1 MRQYST
7 TAASLADKDPI
18 AEFLTYMEFEK
29 GSSKHTIASYG
40 CDLAK
45 LAAWAEEQ
53 NKPIRKLTRQDLRHW
68 IAALS
73 RDENLGARS
82 VTRAIAALRSLFR
95 FMLLDYYVVSNPA
108 EGLCTPKFGSAVPRF
123 LTIEEVD
130 ALFNAIDT
138 TTEEGTRDRA
148 MLEVA
153 YAGALRVSELIGLTQ
168 NDLFDKRCLRVRGK
182 GRKERAIPIGRSA
195 VKWLTKYRK
204 IRVREGNT
212 NSPNIFVHTLS
223 LPNLCKRLRGQPVSR
238 YWVNEMLNHH
248 AKSAGLQNVSPH
260 TLRHTCA
267 THLHQNGMDIRILQ
281 EFLGHASLDTTALYT
296 HITSEHSRRIYNNHH
311 PRANETG
318 PKRKQSKRV

>member
-1 MRQYST
+1 MRQHST
-7 TAASLADKDPI
+7 TAATLAHKDPI
-18 AEFLTYMEFEK
+18 AEFLVYLEFEK
-29 GSSKHTIASYG
+29 GSSKHTLTNYG
-40 CDLAK
+40 YDLAK

-53 NKPIRKLTRQDLRHW
+53 NKPLRELTRQDLRHW

-73 RDENLGARS
+73 RDEHLGARS
-82 VTRAIAALRSLFR
+82 VTRAIAALRSFFR
-95 FMLLDYYVVSNPA
+95 FMLLDFYVVRNPA
-108 EGLCTPKFGSAVPRF
+108 EGLCSPKFGSDVPRF

-138 TTEEGTRDRA
+138 KTEEGTRDRA

-153 YAGALRVSELIGLTQ
+153 YAGALRVSELINLSQ

-204 IRVREGNT
+204 VRAREGNT
-212 NSPNIFVHTLS
+212 ESPNMFVHS
-223 LPNLCKRLRGQPVSR
+223 LALPHLHKRFRGKPVSR
-238 YWVNEMLNHH
+238 QWVNMMINQH

-267 THLHQNGMDIRILQ
+267 THLHQNGVDVRILQ

-296 HITSEHSRRIYNNHH
+296 HITGEHSRRIYNNHH
-311 PRANETG
+311 PRAMQKQ
-318 PKRKQSKRV
+318 PKRK